1 MSKLTDNRKWKT
13 AAAAVDMAAETV
25 SGVLRGAARVLVT
38 VVLVLITTILLT
50 MCIFAYY
57 VKTCLSTDLNI
68 SLSDYTLSLSSTI
81 YTTAYNE
88 QGDIVPGQE
97 LAVLESS
104 KNRIWVDYDHIP
116 KNMEHAAVAIED
128 KRFYEHK
135 GVDWYRTAG
144 AFVNMFLG
152 MKNDFG
158 GSTITQQLL
167 KNTTQNDD
175 VTVQRK
181 LLEIFQAMELEKNY
195 TKEEIIE
202 WYLNVVYFGEGAYG
216 IQMAADTYFG
226 KDVSELTL
234 AECASIVAITNNP
247 SRYDPFIS
255 SEGNA
260 RRRHDILYQMYD
272 QGYIDYEEYQRAVAE
287 EPRFVRGENDSY
299 EAPIYS
305 YYIEV
310 VIDDVLRDLV
320 EKKGL
325 AETAAEQLLYHGG
338 YRIYTCLDPA
348 IQSIVDGVYQDTAS
362 LPSPYRATD
371 KTFQS
376 AIVIMDP
383 YTGDVKAL
391 SGGTGTK
398 TDRFGWNRAT
408 DAHRPAGSSIKPLA
422 VYGPAFDLGLITQST
437 LVNDSASITLN
448 GTSWYPRNYGGG
460 YSGVVTIRT
469 ALINS
474 LNTVAAQIMDKLTPA
489 VSYEYLTERMG
500 FQLSKADEDYAPLA
514 LGQFTNG
521 VTVREM
527 AQAFTSL
534 VNDGVMNAARTYY
547 LVTDSAGNIILDN
560 RLPQSSTVFKA
571 NTARQITNI
580 LQGAVNGGTA
590 WEANLGAMP
599 AAGKTGTTSDE
610 YDRWF
615 CGYTP
620 YYVAAVWTGYDM
632 PSYMYFNGNPATQIW
647 KRIMSAVHADLA
659 PKAFAEPT
667 YWGSPT
673 NIFGDLTEKPEE
685 EDDYT
690 DPTVPELPGE
700 DYTVEVPLYPSDPF
714 DLPAPLPPL

>member
-1 MSKLTDNRKWKT
+1 M
-13 AAAAVDMAAETV
+13 
-25 SGVLRGAARVLVT
+25 
-38 VVLVLITTILLT
+38 
-50 MCIFAYY
+50 
-57 VKTCLSTDLNI
+57 
-68 SLSDYTLSLSSTI
+68 
-81 YTTAYNE
+81 
-88 QGDIVPGQE
+88 
-97 LAVLESS
+97 LESS

-325 AETAAEQLLYHGG
+325 AETAPGPE
-338 YRIYTCLDPA
+338 
-348 IQSIVDGVYQDTAS
+348 
-362 LPSPYRATD
+362 
-371 KTFQS
+371 
-376 AIVIMDP
+376 
-383 YTGDVKAL
+383 
-391 SGGTGTK
+391 SGGRGDGLPDPHRGIRPDTGGSRQTGGKIPSDGDQCPAAAGSVPRRAGKTEKRGSDAGPCPGDPVAEIREKTAGGCPEDHRTGTL
-398 TDRFGWNRAT
+398 
-408 DAHRPAGSSIKPLA
+408 RPAGGAA
-422 VYGPAFDLGLITQST
+422 VQE
-437 LVNDSASITLN
+437 
-448 GTSWYPRNYGGG
+448 
-460 YSGVVTIRT
+460 
-469 ALINS
+469 
-474 LNTVAAQIMDKLTPA
+474 
-489 VSYEYLTERMG
+489 YEPG
-500 FQLSKADEDYAPLA
+500 K
-514 LGQFTNG
+514 
-521 VTVREM
+521 
-527 AQAFTSL
+527 
-534 VNDGVMNAARTYY
+534 
-547 LVTDSAGNIILDN
+547 
-560 RLPQSSTVFKA
+560 
-571 NTARQITNI
+571 
-580 LQGAVNGGTA
+580 
-590 WEANLGAMP
+590 
-599 AAGKTGTTSDE
+599 AAGQKGGPGRGLCGRVRKEPEQASGPGREYRQRQAQGT
-610 YDRWF
+610 F
-615 CGYTP
+615 
-620 YYVAAVWTGYDM
+620 
-632 PSYMYFNGNPATQIW
+632 
-647 KRIMSAVHADLA
+647 
-659 PKAFAEPT
+659 
-667 YWGSPT
+667 
-673 NIFGDLTEKPEE
+673 
-685 EDDYT
+685 
-690 DPTVPELPGE
+690 
-700 DYTVEVPLYPSDPF
+700 
-714 DLPAPLPPL
+714 

>member
-1 MSKLTDNRKWKT
+1 MSKEKRTGGSGAKSPFKPRTKKPNFILSVILTT
-13 AAAAVDMAAETV
+13 AKMMFVVALVVGVSLTGALVGVAKAWVETMPALDL
-25 SGVLRGAARVLVT
+25 SRFDEQAQTSYLYDKNGD
-38 VVLVLITTILLT
+38 LITDFKGTENRVDATYEELPKIL
-50 MCIFAYY
+50 INAVIASEDQRFWSHNG
-57 VKTCLSTDLNI
+57 VDLRRLLGSIVSN
-68 SLSDYTLSLSSTI
+68 LSSGGS
-81 YTTAYNE
+81 
-88 QGDIVPGQE
+88 Q
-97 LAVLESS
+97 
-104 KNRIWVDYDHIP
+104 
-116 KNMEHAAVAIED
+116 
-128 KRFYEHK
+128 
-135 GVDWYRTAG
+135 
-144 AFVNMFLG
+144 
-152 MKNDFG
+152 G
-158 GSTITQQLL
+158 GSTITQQLIKKTFL
-167 KNTTQNDD
+167 SDEQTYK
-175 VTVQRK
+175 RK
-181 LLEIFQAMELEKNY
+181 LQEAYMALELEKQIS
-195 TKEEIIE
+195 KEDIITE
-202 WYLNVVYFGEGAYG
+202 YLNVVYFGEGAYG

-667 YWGSPT
+667 YWGGPT